1 MADDTLAG
9 MATAGDAAVLREP
22 VGPRFGL
29 AHLLRLRRDPI
40 GHNEVLRRKF
50 GEVVRLDVFGTTLY
64 AAYGLDA
71 AEQVLL
77 NRDRDFANGPA
88 WSYFIGPFFRRG
100 LMLLD
105 FDEHLHHRRIMQA
118 AFTNDAMRRYH
129 ALMVPH
135 VQRLLDA
142 WQPGQ
147 AKAFGAFKELTLE
160 LALEIFV
167 GIDLEAGEQRRI
179 NKAFIDAVRAG
190 TAIVRRDVPGGAWH
204 RGLAARKVLE
214 AFFREHLPA
223 KRRDGGDDLF
233 AQLCAARSEE
243 GDEFGDD
250 DIVNHMI
257 FLLMAAHDTT
267 TITLTSMAY
276 QLARQPEWQ
285 QRLRA
290 ISRQAGDLSF
300 DQVLALDMHERVMK
314 ESLRLTAPVPSLP
327 RATVRQTVV
336 NGYRIPAGGF
346 VAVAPY
352 VNHYEA
358 AVWTDPYRF
367 DPDRFSPE
375 RGEDHAHRMAFQPF
389 GGGVHK
395 CIGMHFAGMQVRT
408 IMHELLRRF
417 RWSVPEDYEWP
428 LDMAALPY
436 PRDGLPL
443 LLEAVP

>member
-1 MADDTLAG
+1 M
-9 MATAGDAAVLREP
+9 AGDAAVLREP

-71 AEQVLL
+71 SEQVLL

-142 WQPGQ
+142 WRPGHV
-147 AKAFGAFKELTLE
+147 KAFGAFKELTLE

-167 GIDLEAGEQRRI
+167 GIDLPADEQRRI

-214 AFFREHLPA
+214 EFFRQHLPA

-276 QLARQPEWQ
+276 QLARHPQWQ
-285 QRLRA
+285 QRLRE

-300 DQVLALDMHERVMK
+300 DGVLALDVHERAMK
-314 ESLRLTAPVPSLP
+314 EALRLTAPVPSLP
-327 RATVRQTVV
+327 RATVRETVV

-352 VNHYEA
+352 INHYEQS
-358 AVWTDPYRF
+358 VWPDPHRF

-375 RGEDHAHRMAFQPF
+375 RREDHAHRMAFQPF

-395 CIGMHFAGMQVRT
+395 CIGLHFAGMQVRT
-408 IMHELLRRF
+408 IVHELLRRF
-417 RWSVPEDYEWP
+417 EWSVPADYEWP

-443 LLEAVP
+443 LLETAT